1 MRLLPDI
8 NDRTEASAAGLADL
22 LGVVDV
28 GRLDARQQWRP
39 RPLSE
44 QLRVPIG
51 IGAAG
56 QPVELDLKESAL
68 GGMGPHGLVVGAT
81 GSGKSELLRTLV
93 TGLALRHSPDEL
105 AFVLVD
111 YKGGAT
117 FANAAALPHCA
128 GLITNLEDD
137 ETMVQRMHDAL
148 RGELHRRE
156 RLLRDAGNL
165 SNLREYR
172 QRRTSVPELPP
183 LPSLL
188 VVVDEFS
195 ELLAANP
202 DFIDLF
208 VAVGRLGRSLGMH
221 LLLATQR
228 LEEGRLRGLESHLSY
243 RIGMRTFSAGES
255 RIVLGTPD
263 AFELPSTPGAAYLKV
278 DTSVY
283 ERLRTAT
290 VSLPYVEPH
299 LVEPEVAEQPIVVF
313 DGRPPRSSA
322 GSAPAFVPDLADP
335 DRDSVMDVVV
345 RRLAGADVERA
356 HQVWLP
362 PLPDRLPLGEVL
374 PGLRPHPARGL
385 QAEGLARLPAL
396 TVPIGVMD
404 LPSQQRQASLLLDLA
419 GAGGNLA
426 VAGAPQTGK
435 STALRTLVLALAA
448 RHTPRDV
455 QVYGLDFS
463 GGLLAGL
470 ADLPHVG
477 GIAGRLEV
485 ERVRRVLE
493 QVTTLLEHRERTFP
507 AHGIDSPATFRARRA
522 DGSLPD
528 DGYGDVFLL
537 IDAWPVLREEFEDLE
552 GLVTDLAARGL
563 GYGIHVAITT
573 NRWLDVKPKVLD
585 SFGARLELRLAEA
598 TDSTFGRAVAR
609 ALPADVPGRALSAG
623 GTQAQIAVPT
633 LHEDV
638 GHTADD
644 AAALRR
650 SVQAVAAAWQG
661 LPAPPVRLLPTHI
674 SVADLPPSSCD
685 DEPGM
690 PFGLS
695 ATDLGPV
702 CASTCSAPSRTC
714 SSSATAAAARRTC
727 CACCSRASPRSAPL
741 TTPASSWSTTGARC
755 SARCPTTTCSPTPA
769 TPTTRGS
776 SSVSWPRRC
785 GPASPARTSPP
796 PSCGRG
802 RGGRGPRRSWS
813 STTPTS
819 W

>member
-1 MRLLPDI
+1 MP
-8 NDRTEASAAGLADL
+8 G
-22 LGVVDV
+22 
-28 GRLDARQQWRP
+28 
-39 RPLSE
+39 
-44 QLRVPIG
+44 
-51 IGAAG
+51 
-56 QPVELDLKESAL
+56 
-68 GGMGPHGLVVGAT
+68 
-81 GSGKSELLRTLV
+81 
-93 TGLALRHSPDEL
+93 
-105 AFVLVD
+105 
-111 YKGGAT
+111 
-117 FANAAALPHCA
+117 
-128 GLITNLEDD
+128 
-137 ETMVQRMHDAL
+137 
-148 RGELHRRE
+148 
-156 RLLRDAGNL
+156 
-165 SNLREYR
+165 
-172 QRRTSVPELPP
+172 LPP

-290 VSLPYVEPH
+290 VSLPYIEPH
-299 LVEPEVAEQPIVVF
+299 LVEPEVADAPIVVF
-313 DGRPPRSSA
+313 DARPPRTSA

-356 HQVWLP
+356 HQVWLS

-404 LPSQQRQASLLLDLA
+404 LPSEQRQASLLLDLA

-661 LPAPPVRLLPTHI
+661 PPAPPVRLLPTHI

-702 CASTCSAPSRTC
+702 CVDLFGAEPHLLVLGDGGSGKTNVLRLLLQGLTAERAPDDARILVVDYRRTLLGEVPDDHLLAYAGNPDDAGELVRELAAKMRSRQPGSDLTPAQLRAR
-714 SSSATAAAARRTC
+714 SWWEGAEAVLIVDDADLVVTQTSNPLEPLVPYLPQARDLGLHVVLARRVAGMARSAFEPVLRRMLELHTPGLLM
-727 CACCSRASPRSAPL
+727 SGSRDEGPLLDGHRASEQVA
-741 TTPASSWSTTGARC
+741 
-755 SARCPTTTCSPTPA
+755 
-769 TPTTRGS
+769 
-776 SSVSWPRRC
+776 
-785 GPASPARTSPP
+785 
-796 PSCGRG
+796 GRG
-802 RGGRGPRRSWS
+802 LYVRRGRRPVLVQTALLPDTWS
-813 STTPTS
+813 PDVR
-819 W
+819 